1 MTAPISPPNSACDEL
16 EGSPTSHVS
25 RFQMIAPSSPAKT
38 MGAVINESSNRP
50 PEIVLATAVDRQAP
64 TRLSTAA
71 RMTATRGR
79 SAPVAIG
86 PAIALALSW
95 KPLVKS
101 KIRATTM
108 TVMTT
113 NSSVTSVP
121 HPERVVWCRE
131 HLQ

>member
-1 MTAPISPPNSACDEL
+1 
-16 EGSPTSHVS
+16 
-25 RFQMIAPSSPAKT
+25 MIAPTKPART
-38 MGAVINESSNRP
+38 IGAVTSASSKNP
-50 PEIVLATAVDRQAP
+50 PEIVLATSVDRQAP

-71 RMTATRGR
+71 MITAVRGL

-101 KIRATTM
+101 KINATTM
-108 TVMTT
+108 TVITT

-121 HPERVVWCRE
+121 SGTGGEVSVNTRWHRR
-131 HLQ
+131 